1 MSVSIRKDPNRLFIL
16 MLVITLL
23 QVFCSPIHM
32 VDSDKQGNGSETVAR
47 GYIRDSAGAPVVG
60 APVYLLPVSF
70 KPDFADVNGPNS
82 MTLTNDSG
90 AYEFTN
96 ISAGLYNVEA
106 LDPANR
112 SGVIIQNINI
122 IDTAKVI
129 SVGASIPVQLA
140 KIVISFPN
148 MPLHAGDYL
157 SLRGTTA
164 FSVIDSQAVKST
176 TAGLDGV
183 PAGKYSTLNYVRSAD
198 SLSINVLND
207 SLTVSAGASDSITVT
222 KALAKYSRNVYL
234 NTTASGANVMANM
247 LQFPMV
253 IRLTGNNFNFSEAS
267 ADGSDLRFTKSNGQ
281 PVPYEIE
288 RWDPVAG
295 MAEVW
300 VKVDTVF
307 GNDSSHYIAMFWG
320 ASISPKTMV
329 SNGASVFDT
338 TDGWAGVWHLPENAP
353 DTLASALYRN
363 SVENANYGDDKVL
376 SNGKTGMIGL
386 GQNFTWLTKASV
398 VPGDRIQVPNASA
411 RLKPQQV
418 TLSGWMQV
426 FQSDSSGSEM
436 ASMGDNYLIRVD
448 SVRVRFVIYTPSSP
462 YYIVCYDSSA
472 DFVDSSW
479 HYYAG
484 SYDGKEARLY
494 VDGAL
499 RSVEP
504 FTLPV
509 DYSRGPDFVM
519 GSHGTHQSKFD
530 LNGNLDEI
538 EVSSVARSADWIKLM
553 YENQRANGRFI
564 STAP

>member
-1 MSVSIRKDPNRLFIL
+1 
-16 MLVITLL
+16 
-23 QVFCSPIHM
+23 M
-32 VDSDKQGNGSETVAR
+32 VDSDKQGNGSETIAR
-47 GYIRDSAGAPVVG
+47 GYIRDSTGAPVVG
-60 APVYLLPVSF
+60 APVYLLPASF
-70 KPDFADVNGPNS
+70 KPDFANVNSPHS

-90 AYEFTN
+90 AYEFTDVL
-96 ISAGLYNVEA
+96 AGLYNVEA

-112 SGVIIQNINI
+112 GGVIIQNINI
-122 IDTAKVI
+122 VDTAKVI
-129 SVGASIPVQLA
+129 SLGASKLAQLA
-140 KIVISFPN
+140 KIVIFFPN

-176 TAGLDGV
+176 TVGLAGV
-183 PAGKYSTLNYVRSAD
+183 PAGKYPTLNYVRNSD

-222 KALAKYSRNVYL
+222 KALSKYSLNVYL
-234 NTTASGANVMANM
+234 NTTGSGANVLVNV

-267 ADGSDLRFTKSNGQ
+267 ADGSDLRFTKSDGQ
-281 PVPYEIE
+281 PLPYEIE
-288 RWDPVAG
+288 RWDPAALL
-295 MAEVW
+295 AEVW

-307 GNDSSHYIAMFWG
+307 GGDSSHYITMLWG
-320 ASISPKTMV
+320 ASTPSTGSGTLAAPS
-329 SNGASVFDT
+329 SNGPSVFDT

-353 DTLASALYRN
+353 DTVTSALYHN

-376 SNGKTGMIGL
+376 SDGKTGMIGL

-398 VPGDRIQVPNASA
+398 VPGDRIQVPNATS

-448 SVRVRFVIYTPSSP
+448 NFGIVRFVVYSSSP
-462 YYIVCYDSSA
+462 PYYVACYDSSA
-472 DFVDSSW
+472 DYVDSSW

-494 VDGAL
+494 VDGVL

-504 FTLPV
+504 FTLPI
-509 DYSRGPDFVM
+509 DYNRGTDFVM
-519 GSHGTHQSKFD
+519 GSHGSHKSEFD

-538 EVSSVARSADWIKLM
+538 ECSSVVRSADMVRLM
-553 YENQRANGRFI
+553 FENQKTNGKLI
-564 STAP
+564 SIKP